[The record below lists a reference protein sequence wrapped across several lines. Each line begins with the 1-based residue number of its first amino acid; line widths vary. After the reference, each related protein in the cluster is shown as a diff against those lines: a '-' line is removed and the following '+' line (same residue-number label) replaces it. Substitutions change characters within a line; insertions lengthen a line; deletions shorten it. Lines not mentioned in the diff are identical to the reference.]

1 MKELKNYYNAVEKLT
16 KIFCK
21 KYFKDC
27 YIYDQEDW
35 VGDDIGGIIEINGYF
50 FDMNY
55 IQIALKYKA
64 TEDELFG
71 YYDYSLENEVKI
83 SFQNYLKYFRGFSF
97 EEINQRIKGGIK

>member
-1 MKELKNYYNAVEKLT
+1 MKELKNYYNAVEELT
-16 KIFCK
+16 KVFCK

-27 YIYDQEDW
+27 YKYDPKDW
-35 VGDDIGGIIEINGYF
+35 IGCDIGGIIEINDYF

-55 IQIALKYKA
+55 IEIALKYKA

-71 YYDYSLENEVKI
+71 YYDYSLNEGKI

-97 EEINQRIKGGIK
+97 EEITKQIKGGIK